1 MQSKEKTCSSDSC
14 CETSFCGFCHGPL
27 GFGTGNVIDCQQQQI
42 VRAAITF
49 KANSSLF
56 ENKNNQDN
64 SSKTTCY
71 SAAGCY
77 GSCVQYAPAVHSGST
92 YPSNHL
98 LCNLEPSGHHCH
110 SCSSIQFLEAGR
122 VQDTHEHLLDHEGPA
137 LMERELQISIR
148 PDYISMKVLMENPAY
163 FN

>member
-1 MQSKEKTCSSDSC
+1 MEITRSSGPHLEKYTQFKPTCCSAGGCSDSSAQC
-14 CETSFCGFCHGPL
+14 AHVVH
-27 GFGTGNVIDCQQQQI
+27 N
-42 VRAAITF
+42 
-49 KANSSLF
+49 
-56 ENKNNQDN
+56 DN
-64 SSKTTCY
+64 I
-71 SAAGCY
+71 
-77 GSCVQYAPAVHSGST
+77 

-98 LCNLEPSGHHCH
+98 LCNPGPSGHHCH

-163 FN
+163 FNWQTEHHSWSCLKRVSNEPTLLANSTIRRFPSKSLPFK